1 MGALSS
7 WSSLAITH
15 HFLVQV
21 AAWHSGVVP
30 LGVWFTDYAIV
41 GDDVV
46 IGDTRVKDSYLLIL
60 SALGMPVNQN
70 KSILSP
76 MGAGLEFCK
85 RTFFKG
91 TDVSPI
97 PVQEFI
103 SANLTLS
110 GAIAY
115 MQKYS
120 LTVPEL
126 LRSLGYGYRVLGGLG
141 KHVGQLNARVRS
153 ILFASMLPKL
163 EAGSPVTD
171 QDIGAL
177 LSMGNPLVKS
187 EESANEV
194 LFLFLFALKSLV
206 AFHLYKIEKMRID
219 LSGLVA
225 QEMIGFRS
233 VLSNR
238 LLNAYLIEQ
247 ATNYRDG
254 KFSGNLTDPN
264 KPLVWTGEVEFPTL
278 PDKIKPGS
286 VIPMINLNVPIEV
299 LMGFRDLLAS
309 FEEPMEELLQLM
321 LQESLS
327 RRSRLIKELKLELK
341 AFKPTQDSVLEG
353 FRAAVR
359 LLKLLTELMDINPVM
374 DRRLASIPKSH
385 GHHINEQ
392 LWHLYTMVINDVTQ
406 QNKLFERAASV
417 TKIPVDAR
425 VKTLLLK
432 YLGKG

>member
-1 MGALSS
+1 
-7 WSSLAITH
+7 
-15 HFLVQV
+15 
-21 AAWHSGVVP
+21 
-30 LGVWFTDYAIV
+30 
-41 GDDVV
+41 
-46 IGDTRVKDSYLLIL
+46 
-60 SALGMPVNQN
+60 
-70 KSILSP
+70 